1 MYRVTVSQTTLSS
14 RSLVQ
19 RWAGIDLTLFLSTL
33 AAVGFGVLMV
43 YSASQGI
50 GSSDFS
56 WRNLAVKQLVFAAA
70 GLLLMLLMTRVE
82 YQLLESFTWPLYA
95 ATVVM
100 LGALVLA
107 AVLKHEAGVSVLG
120 ATRWFQIGPIQ
131 VQPSEVAKPVLV
143 LALAKLLADSEKR
156 LRRPQY
162 YLASI
167 VLMAVPAGLVYVQP
181 DLGTTLTCVAIWLAM
196 VIAAKVPLR
205 YLIGTVVLA
214 VPLVWVALNTN
225 YLLKDYQR
233 ERLLIFLHPESDVL
247 GAGYNI
253 LQARI
258 SIGTGGL
265 FGQGYMGGIQSQGG
279 FLKVAQSDFI
289 FSVVAEEFGFIGAVA
304 LIALLLVITWRYLH
318 VAAAAPTPYTSL
330 ICVGLAAWLAVQI
343 FINVGMNLSL
353 MPVTGIPLPF
363 ISAGGTSLV
372 SLLLAQGLVQ
382 GIALRSHKVIFGR

>member
-50 GSSDFS
+50 GSSDLS
-56 WRNLAVKQLVFAAA
+56 WRNLAVKQVVFAAA

-95 ATVVM
+95 ATVVL

-167 VLMAVPAGLVYVQP
+167 VIMAVPAGLVYIQP
-181 DLGTTLTCVAIWLAM
+181 DLGTTLTCAAIWLAM
-196 VIAAKVPLR
+196 VVAAKVPLR

>member
-1 MYRVTVSQTTLSS
+1 MYRVTVSQTTLSG

-19 RWAGIDLTLFLSTL
+19 RWASFDFTLFLSTL
-33 AAVGFGVLMV
+33 AAVAFGVLMV

-50 GSSDFS
+50 GSSDLS
-56 WRNLAVKQLVFAAA
+56 WSNLAVKQTVFAAA
-70 GLLLMLLMTRVE
+70 GLVLMLAMTRIE
-82 YQLLESFTWPLYA
+82 YHLLESFTWPLY
-95 ATVVM
+95 
-100 LGALVLA
+100 LGAVGGLV
-107 AVLKHEAGVSVLG
+107 VLMIANQLGHDSAIKTLG
-120 ATRWFQIGPIQ
+120 AVRWFQVGPIQ
-131 VQPSEVAKPVLV
+131 VQPSELAKPVLV
-143 LALAKLLADSEKR
+143 LALAKLLGDNEKR

-167 VLMAVPAGLVYVQP
+167 VIMAVPAVLVYVQP
-181 DLGTTLTCVAIWLAM
+181 DLGTALTCVAIWLAM
-196 VIAAKVPLR
+196 VVAAKVPLR
-205 YLIGTVVLA
+205 YLAGTVALA
-214 VPLVWVALNTN
+214 VPLVWAALNTN
-225 YLLKDYQR
+225 YILKDYQR

-258 SIGTGGL
+258 SIGTGGW

-304 LIALLLVITWRYLH
+304 LVALLLLITWRYLH
-318 VAAAAPTPYTSL
+318 VATGAPTPYTSL

-343 FINVGMNLSL
+343 FVNVGMNLSL

>member
-50 GSSDFS
+50 GSSDLS
-56 WRNLAVKQLVFAAA
+56 WSNLAVKQAVFAAT
-70 GLLLMLLMTRVE
+70 GLLLMLGMTRIE
-82 YQLLESFTWPLYA
+82 YHLLESFTWPLYLGA
-95 ATVVM
+95 IGLLVM
-100 LGALVLA
+100 LVIASRVGHEA
-107 AVLKHEAGVSVLG
+107 AVETLG
-120 ATRWFQIGPIQ
+120 AVRWFQLGPIQ
-131 VQPSEVAKPVLV
+131 VQPSELAKPVLV
-143 LALAKLLADSEKR
+143 LALAKLLADNEKR

-167 VLMAVPAGLVYVQP
+167 LIMAVPTALVYEQP
-181 DLGTTLTCVAIWLAM
+181 DLGTALACVAIWLAM
-196 VIAAKVPLR
+196 VVAAKVPLR
-205 YLIGTVVLA
+205 YLLGTVALA
-214 VPLVWVALNTN
+214 APVVWLALNTS
-225 YLLKDYQR
+225 YILKDYQR
-233 ERLLIFLHPESDVL
+233 ERLLIFLHPESAPL

-289 FSVVAEEFGFIGAVA
+289 FSVVAEEFGFIGATA
-304 LIALLLVITWRYLH
+304 LIALLLLITWRYLH
-318 VAAAAPTPYTSL
+318 MARHAPTPYTSL

>member
-1 MYRVTVSQTTLSS
+1 MYRVTVSQTTLGS
-14 RSLVQ
+14 RSLA
-19 RWAGIDLTLFLSTL
+19 RWTGLDFTLFLSTL

-43 YSASQGI
+43 YSAAQGI
-50 GSSDFS
+50 GSTDLS
-56 WRNLAVKQLVFAAA
+56 WSNLAVKQMVFAAV
-70 GLLLMLLMTRVE
+70 GLVLMLGMTRIE
-82 YQLLESFTWPLYA
+82 YHLLESFTWPLYMGAVALLILLVIANQLGHEA
-95 ATVVM
+95 AIKT
-100 LGALVLA
+100 LGAV
-107 AVLKHEAGVSVLG
+107 
-120 ATRWFQIGPIQ
+120 RWFQVGPIQ
-131 VQPSEVAKPVLV
+131 VQPSELAKPVLV
-143 LALAKLLADSEKR
+143 LALAKLLADNEKR

-167 VLMAVPAGLVYVQP
+167 FLMAVPAALVYEQP
-181 DLGTTLTCVAIWLAM
+181 DLGTALTCVAIWLAM
-196 VIAAKVPLR
+196 VVAAKVPLR
-205 YLIGTVVLA
+205 YLLGTVALA
-214 VPLVWVALNTN
+214 APVVWIALNTN
-225 YLLKDYQR
+225 YILKDYQR

-318 VAAAAPTPYTSL
+318 VAAHAPTAYTSL

>member
-50 GSSDFS
+50 GSSDLS
-56 WRNLAVKQLVFAAA
+56 WRNLAVKQVVFAAA

-95 ATVVM
+95 ATVVL

-167 VLMAVPAGLVYVQP
+167 VIMAVPAGLVYIQP
-181 DLGTTLTCVAIWLAM
+181 DLGTTLTCAAIWLAM
-196 VIAAKVPLR
+196 VVAAKVPLR
-205 YLIGTVVLA
+205 YLIGTVILA

>member
-50 GSSDFS
+50 GSSDLS
-56 WRNLAVKQLVFAAA
+56 WRNLAVKQVVFAAA

-95 ATVVM
+95 ATVVL

-167 VLMAVPAGLVYVQP
+167 VIMAVPAGLVYIQP
-181 DLGTTLTCVAIWLAM
+181 DLGTTLTCAAIWLAM
-196 VIAAKVPLR
+196 VVAAKVPLR
-205 YLIGTVVLA
+205 YLIGTVVLT

-265 FGQGYMGGIQSQGG
+265 YGQGYRGGIQSQGG